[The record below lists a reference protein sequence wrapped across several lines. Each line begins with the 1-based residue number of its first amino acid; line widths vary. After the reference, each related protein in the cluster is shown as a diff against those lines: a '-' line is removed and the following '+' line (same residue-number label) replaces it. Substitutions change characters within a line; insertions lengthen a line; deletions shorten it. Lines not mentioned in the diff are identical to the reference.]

1 MTHLGVHTLGSTFVL
16 CRPRKHPER
25 DYYFSSLGVVMAVG
39 ISWTVCK
46 ILGRYSIFDRTPLL
60 INFEKLA
67 AKLLS
72 LFSLSDFVRPQRWQ
86 PTRLPSPWDSPGKNL
101 GVGCHFLLQCMKVK
115 SESEVAQSCSTLGD
129 PMDCSLP
136 GSSVHGIFQA
146 RVLEWGAIAFSTL
159 SSYQWCFSQ
168 S

>member
-39 ISWTVCK
+39 ISRTVCK

-86 PTRLPSPWDSPGKNL
+86 PTRLPCSWDSPGKNT
-101 GVGCHFLLQCMKVK
+101 GVGCHFLFQCMKVK
-115 SESEVAQSCSTLGD
+115 SEVAQSCPTLSY

-136 GSSVHGIFQA
+136 GSSIHGIFQA
-146 RVLEWGAIAFSTL
+146 RVLEWVAIAFSL
-159 SSYQWCFSQ
+159 HIL
-168 S
+168 